1 MEKKSIQVG
10 DLLHGSWGYNMTFN
24 EFFRVIERRG
34 KSTIVAQKLSN
45 EKISGGGSSGK
56 EIPGAPTGEVITF
69 RESAKRPGSVKYSD
83 HCRMYPSNEG
93 REYYYNTMD

>member
-1 MEKKSIQVG
+1 MTTQKIKVG
-10 DLLHGSWGYNMTFN
+10 DLLHGSWGYNMTLN

-45 EKISGGGSSGK
+45 EKITGGGYSGR

-69 RESAKRPGSVKYSD
+69 RETAKHPGSVKYSD
-83 HCRMYPSNEG
+83 HCRLYPSNEG
-93 REYYYNTMD
+93 REYHYNTMD